1 MSDMSPK
8 EIEAELKRLH
18 SELPFAGI
26 HAFTATHSRYC
37 GEDAAEI
44 KQRETRAIKLQAI
57 DLIHCHPACRVVFA
71 IIHGCEAAKARRH
84 KEDLAARHDIIKKAY
99 SDSGDCQKVADA
111 LFAMDDAW
119 KIMRA
124 NGGSSYMKDAYHELA
139 RFHEGLSH
147 FPPRRPDMNA
157 HKFEYGTTCYERN
170 LKELEAA

>member
-1 MSDMSPK
+1 MTSLSPR

-26 HAFTATHSRYC
+26 HAFTATFSRYA
-37 GEDAAEI
+37 DSADQVKA
-44 KQRETRAIKLQAI
+44 KQVRAIKLQAV

-71 IIHGCEAAKARRH
+71 IIHGCEEAKVRRH
-84 KEDLAARHDIIKKAY
+84 KEDLASRHDIIKKAY
-99 SDSGDCQKVADA
+99 ADSGECQKIADA
-111 LFAMDDAW
+111 LFAMDEAW

-124 NGGSSYMKDAYHELA
+124 NGGSSHMKDAYHELA
-139 RFHEGLSH
+139 RFHEGLTH